1 MQDLIVKTMPV
12 DGYCHKMMPIV
23 IASLSHTAV
32 SVMFGHGQCEHASLV
47 SETHFS
53 KFDII
58 EVEAS

>member
-1 MQDLIVKTMPV
+1 MMPI
-12 DGYCHKMMPIV
+12 DGYCHKTMPIV

-32 SVMFGHGQCEHASLV
+32 SMAFGHGQCEHASLV
-47 SETHFS
+47 SKTHFLT